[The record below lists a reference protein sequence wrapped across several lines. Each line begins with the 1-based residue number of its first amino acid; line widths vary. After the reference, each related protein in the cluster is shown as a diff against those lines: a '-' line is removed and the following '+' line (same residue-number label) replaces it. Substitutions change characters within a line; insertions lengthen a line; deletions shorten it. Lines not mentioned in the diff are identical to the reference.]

1 MPPLTQEKV
10 NNENM
15 SLKDLSV
22 AAAPPQVSA
31 EGQAAAGRIAAA
43 RAAKDAVGTVAPS
56 DLKPQAVVNVPQ
68 PAIPT
73 QGASISAELEEGVD
87 QFTQQ
92 RIDDKESKAGTKE
105 SALDTYLTNLTQ
117 QKGLT
122 QLTDEAYRAEGGVDA
137 ITPELNDI
145 NDKIRKEQL
154 ALRRAKESIEEKG
167 GGLAGGAATEI
178 ANLERDSFRKQADLS
193 IIQLGI
199 QGRYDSAKEAADRA
213 VAAQLEQQTN
223 YNAAL
228 KFAYDEAKSDW
239 SVAEQ
244 REFETLLGN
253 RNRAIEEET
262 NRLTA
267 IKELGIRAQIEGDAP
282 TDVVQR
288 MMAAETEADAM
299 AIGGQYIGALD
310 REQQRASIEAS
321 RASTANSYDAI
332 AQRAEQ
338 NKAMFGT
345 IDGKAQTDT
354 QRTSE
359 LYANRMLEANA
370 VIESIGDQFVGVES
384 LVGERVPNIYK
395 SEDRQKFEQAQR
407 NFINAVLRKES
418 GAVISDEEF
427 LNAKLQ
433 YFPQPGDSVGVLSQ
447 KSQNRDTAITGLYNS
462 ANVPMPELQQDV
474 TPTTQLQ
481 PGFQGV
487 TTSGISYTVLP
498 DAQ

>member
-288 MMAAETEADAM
+288 MMAAETEAEAM

-321 RASTANSYDAI
+321 RASTANSYDQIRARSVAAREA
-332 AQRAEQ
+332 AQEATSAEQ
-338 NKAMFGT
+338 E
-345 IDGKAQTDT
+345 AQQKKVADT
-354 QRTSE
+354 
-359 LYANRMLEANA
+359 
-370 VIESIGDQFVGVES
+370 
-384 LVGERVPNIYK
+384 
-395 SEDRQKFEQAQR
+395 EQALEIS
-407 NFINAVLRKES
+407 NLATDLLSAPGGGAAV
-418 GAVISDEEF
+418 GFGVG
-427 LNAKLQ
+427 KLFGIDAIGGTNRADFEAQ
-433 YFPQPGDSVGVLSQ
+433 ATRLANLLTLDNLDLMSGVLSETDI
-447 KSQNRDTAITGLYNS
+447 KILETAGSNLRNFNMSEAAYIKEVERVNS
-462 ANVPMPELQQDV
+462 TMQRTILNN
-474 TPTTQLQ
+474 
-481 PGFQGV
+481 
-487 TTSGISYTVLP
+487 GISEEQAIFYNVLVP
-498 DAQ
+498 EDTQTFNSIWESE

>member
-1 MPPLTQEKV
+1 MPPTQDKTIEQTALTSQGAETV
-10 NNENM
+10 NQT
-15 SLKDLSV
+15 V
-22 AAAPPQVSA
+22 
-31 EGQAAAGRIAAA
+31 A
-43 RAAKDAVGTVAPS
+43 RAREMVKPAESAITPS

-92 RIDDKESKAGTKE
+92 QQAASQAAGETKE

-154 ALRRAKESIEEKG
+154 SLRRAKESIQDAG
-167 GGLAGGAATEI
+167 GGLAGGAAAEI

-199 QGRYDSAKEAADRA
+199 QGRYDSAKAEADRA

-239 SVAEQ
+239 STAEQ

-262 NRLTA
+262 ARLTA
-267 IKELGIRAQIEGDAP
+267 IKELGIQAQIDGAP

-299 AIGGQYIGALD
+299 AIGGSYIGALD
-310 REQQRASIEAS
+310 REAQRASINAS
-321 RASTANSYDAI
+321 NASTANSYDQIRARSVAAREA
-332 AQRAEQ
+332 AQEATSAEQ
-338 NKAMFGT
+338 E
-345 IDGKAQTDT
+345 AQQKKVADT
-354 QRTSE
+354 
-359 LYANRMLEANA
+359 
-370 VIESIGDQFVGVES
+370 
-384 LVGERVPNIYK
+384 
-395 SEDRQKFEQAQR
+395 EQALEIS
-407 NFINAVLRKES
+407 NLATDLLS
-418 GAVISDEEF
+418 APGGGAAIGFGVG
-427 LNAKLQ
+427 KLFGIDAIGGTNRADFEAQ
-433 YFPQPGDSVGVLSQ
+433 ATRLANLLTLDNLDLMSGVLSETDI
-447 KSQNRDTAITGLYNS
+447 KILETAGSNLRNFNMSEAAYIKEVERVNS
-462 ANVPMPELQQDV
+462 TMQRTILNN
-474 TPTTQLQ
+474 
-481 PGFQGV
+481 
-487 TTSGISYTVLP
+487 GISEEQAIFYNVLVP
-498 DAQ
+498 EDTQTFNSIWESE